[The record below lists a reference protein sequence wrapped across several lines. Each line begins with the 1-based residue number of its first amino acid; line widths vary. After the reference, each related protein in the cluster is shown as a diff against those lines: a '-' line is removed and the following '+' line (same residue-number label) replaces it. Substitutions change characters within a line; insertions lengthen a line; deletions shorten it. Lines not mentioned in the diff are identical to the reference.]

1 MIVATAGH
9 IDHGKTVLVHALTG
23 VNTDRLPEEK
33 SRGLSIDLGFAY
45 RSFDKNHTIGFVDV
59 PGHEKFIRNMLA
71 GVTGIDFALLVIA
84 ADDGPMPQ
92 TREHLAIINLLGV
105 ENGAIAL
112 TKIDRIDQERRVQV
126 QKEIASLVA
135 ETVMENK
142 PIFPCSSQTGEGI
155 IELNEHLKEKALEN
169 TSRAKTGRFRMA
181 IDRVFTLA
189 GAGLVVTGTVFS
201 GKTVLGDR
209 LIVSPQGLNVRI
221 RSIHAQ
227 NSESELG
234 YAGQRCALNLTG
246 SGIDR
251 ATVSRGDWVLDGEL
265 HRPTTRIDAA
275 ITVLKSERRSL
286 MHWTSVHIHIGAK
299 DVTGRVAVLEQQTI
313 APGERGLVQLIT
325 DEELGCLHGDRL
337 VIRDQSARR
346 TIAGGMVLDPFASE
360 RGRRKPDRFKTLRA
374 LECSDP
380 GKALGSLLE
389 CQRNGVNLSRFKVL
403 WNICDKEAE
412 ILWQN
417 TNMICIKAADKATG
431 ISLNYWALLKSKCI
445 HSLEAWHQRWPD
457 RPGPEKER
465 LRRSMVSPVDES
477 IFSAVIIELIRAGS
491 IIANGAFLCLP
502 GYKPK
507 FEGKTAS
514 LWEQVAK
521 LLVNDSLRPPRTRE
535 IAAEVNIDLKKVEE
549 LLTRATAMGLVYR
562 ISDNRY
568 FLSETVQTLA
578 AIAERIASEA
588 DDGMFTAKLYRDN
601 TTIGRNL
608 AIEVL
613 EFFDRKKFT
622 KRINDKRII
631 ECSHQEIFGS
641 TLDKSDV

>member
-45 RSFDKNHTIGFVDV
+45 RSFDENHTIGFVDV

-71 GVTGIDFALLVIA
+71 GVTGIDFALMVIA

-112 TKIDRIDQERRVQV
+112 TKIDRVDQERRAEVQN
-126 QKEIASLVA
+126 EIASLVA
-135 ETVMENK
+135 DTVMENK
-142 PIFPCSSQTGEGI
+142 PIFPCSGQTGQGI
-155 IELNEHLKEKALEN
+155 IELSDHLKKKALEI
-169 TSRAKTGRFRMA
+169 TSRAKTGKFRMA
-181 IDRVFTLA
+181 IDRVFTLP

-201 GKTVLGDR
+201 GKTTLGDR
-209 LIVSPQGLNVRI
+209 LVVSPQGLNVRI

-227 NSESELG
+227 NSESEIG
-234 YAGQRCALNLTG
+234 HAGQRCALNLTG

-251 ATVSRGDWVLDGEL
+251 ATVSRGDWVLEGGL
-265 HRPTTRIDAA
+265 HQPTACVDAA
-275 ITVLKSERRSL
+275 IAVLKSEKRSL
-286 MHWTSVHIHIGAK
+286 MHWTPVHIHIGAK
-299 DVTGRVAVLEQQTI
+299 DTTGRVAVLEHQKI
-313 APGERGLVQLIT
+313 APGEHGLVQLVL
-325 DEELGCLHGDRL
+325 DEKLGCLHGDRL
-337 VIRDQSARR
+337 VLRDQSARR

-360 RGRRKPDRFKTLRA
+360 RRRRKTGRFKTLRA

-380 GKALGSLLE
+380 GKALGRLLK
-389 CQRNGVNLSRFKVL
+389 CQRNGVNLSHFKVL
-403 WNICDKEAE
+403 WNMCDKEAE
-412 ILWQN
+412 MLWQKSD
-417 TNMICIKAADKATG
+417 MVCISSADGEIG
-431 ISLNYWALLKSKCI
+431 ISLDFWAHLKI
-445 HSLEAWHQRWPD
+445 VIIDGLEAWHQRWPD

-465 LRRSMVSPVDES
+465 LRRSLES
-477 IFSAVIIELIRAGS
+477 IVEEPIFSAAITDLIRAVS
-491 IIANGAFLCLP
+491 IIQNGAFFCLP
-502 GYKPK
+502 GYRPK
-507 FEGKTAS
+507 FEGKVAS

-535 IAAEVNIDLKKVEE
+535 IAAEVDIDLKKVEE
-549 LLTRATAMGLVYR
+549 LLARASAMGLVYR

-568 FLSETVQTLA
+568 FLSETVQALA
-578 AIAERIASEA
+578 AIAERLANEA
-588 DDGMFTAKLYRDN
+588 DDNMFTAKFYRDN

-622 KRINDKRII
+622 KRIDDKRTV

-641 TLDKSDV
+641 APDKSDV

>member
-45 RSFDKNHTIGFVDV
+45 RSLDENHTIGFVDV

-71 GVTGIDFALLVIA
+71 GVTGIDFALMVIA

-92 TREHLAIINLLGV
+92 TKEHLAILNLLGV

-112 TKIDRIDQERRVQV
+112 TKMDRIDHERRAEV
-126 QKEIASLVA
+126 QKEIANLVA
-135 ETVMENK
+135 GTVMENK
-142 PIFPCSSQTGEGI
+142 PIFPCSGQTGEGI
-155 IELNEHLKEKALEN
+155 FALSEHLKKKALEN
-169 TSRAKTGRFRMA
+169 ASRAKTGKFRMA
-181 IDRVFTLA
+181 IDRVFTLP
-189 GAGLVVTGTVFS
+189 GAGLIVTGTVFS
-201 GKTVLGDR
+201 GKTALGDR
-209 LIVSPQGLNVRI
+209 LVVSPQGLNVRI

-227 NSESELG
+227 NSESEIG
-234 YAGQRCALNLTG
+234 YAGQRCALNVTG

-251 ATVSRGDWVLDGEL
+251 ATVSRGDWVLESGL
-265 HRPTTRIDAA
+265 HQPTACIDVA
-275 ITVLKSERRSL
+275 ITVLKSERRPL
-286 MHWTSVHIHIGAK
+286 MHWTPVHIHIGAK
-299 DVTGRVAVLEQQTI
+299 DITGRVAVLEHQKI
-313 APGERGLVQLIT
+313 VPGEQGLVQLVL

-337 VIRDQSARR
+337 VLRDQSARR

-360 RGRRKPDRFKTLRA
+360 RGRRKPFRFRTLRA
-374 LECSDP
+374 LECSDR
-380 GKALGSLLE
+380 GEALGRLLE
-389 CQRNGVNLSRFKVL
+389 CQRNGVNLSRLKIL

-412 ILWQN
+412 MLWQN
-417 TNMICIKAADKATG
+417 SDMICISSAEGELG
-431 ISLNYWALLKSKCI
+431 ISLNCWALLKSESIKC
-445 HSLEAWHQRWPD
+445 LEAWHQRWPD

-465 LRRSMVSPVDES
+465 LRRSLESPVEEP
-477 IFSAVIIELIRAGS
+477 IFSAAITDLIRAGS
-491 IIANGAFLCLP
+491 IIQNGAFLCLP
-502 GYKPK
+502 GYRPK
-507 FEGKTAS
+507 FEGKAAS

-549 LLTRATAMGLVYR
+549 LLTRASTMGLVHR

-568 FLSETVQTLA
+568 FLSETVQALA
-578 AIAERIASEA
+578 AIAERLANEA
-588 DDGMFTAKLYRDN
+588 DDGMFTAKFYRDN

-608 AIEVL
+608 TIEVL

-622 KRINDKRII
+622 KRIDDKRKV

-641 TLDKSDV
+641 ALK